1 MPRHS
6 RLPRYIT
13 RDKGPDGKER
23 FYYRRPGQPKV
34 RIHGVPYTPG
44 FMAAYAQAMGGANV
58 VAITPA
64 PIPPLK
70 KQNDFNWLC
79 ERYYE
84 SAEWLALDD
93 ALSKPMRR
101 RIYARISKMPVK
113 PGAKLL
119 FGDVALTSWNRQAVR
134 AIRDRIAEKHLD
146 ENGRI
151 AGGPS
156 MANEFRKAL
165 RVLFA
170 WAIDADHMT
179 VNHAADFKSLKS
191 KNVDGHH
198 TWTLEEV
205 EQFERHWPVGTQER
219 LALALLVYTG
229 QRASDVRQFGPKHVK
244 MRDGAKW
251 LVFTQHKNRNSKPVH
266 LEIPLRPE
274 LEALLTDTETF
285 LTNSLGKM
293 HERSG
298 FTDFFGDACEAAGVP
313 GRSHGLRKAAAVRLA
328 MNGATTKEIMA
339 ITGHTTMKEVER
351 YTKQADQI
359 KLAASAT
366 RKATK

>member
-23 FYYRRPGQPKV
+23 FYYRRPGQKKV

-58 VAITPA
+58 VAITPG

-70 KQNDFNWLC
+70 KVNDFDWLC
-79 ERYYE
+79 ERHCE

-93 ALSKPMRR
+93 KLSKPMRR
-101 RIYARISKMPVK
+101 RIYTRISRMPIKDASKV
-113 PGAKLL
+113 L
-119 FGDVALTSWNRQAVR
+119 FGSVPLTAWNRDAVR
-134 AIRDRIAEKHLD
+134 AIRDRVAKD
-146 ENGRI
+146 S
-151 AGGPS
+151 GPS

-165 RVLFA
+165 RVLFG
-170 WAIDADHMT
+170 WALDAGHVQ
-179 VNHAADFKSLKS
+179 VNPATEFKSLKS

-205 EQFERHWPVGTQER
+205 EQFENRWPVGTPER
-219 LALALLVYTG
+219 LALGLLLYTG
-229 QRASDVRQFGPKHVK
+229 QRASDVRQFGPQHVK

-274 LEALLTDTETF
+274 LEALIEGIETESF
-285 LTNSLGKM
+285 LVNSLGKP

-298 FTDFFGDACEAAGVP
+298 FTDFFGEACIAADVP

-328 MNGATTKEIMA
+328 MLGATTKEIMS

-366 RKATK
+366 RRGSK